1 MNNHERPEPRE
12 IELVRQ
18 SYQPS
23 KAERAGGVL
32 RISRNWIGNSARAAV
47 SGCR

>member
-23 KAERAGGVL
+23 KAAGVL
-32 RISRNWIGNSARAAV
+32 RISINWIGNSARAAV